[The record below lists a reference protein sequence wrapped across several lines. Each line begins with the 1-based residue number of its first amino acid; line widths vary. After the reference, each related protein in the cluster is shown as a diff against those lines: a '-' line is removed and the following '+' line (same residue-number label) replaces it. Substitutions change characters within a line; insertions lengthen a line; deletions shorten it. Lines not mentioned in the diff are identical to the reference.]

1 MNLFLVCKGD
11 VHISPSGRS
20 IRPQLSLPV
29 RDIFLAIETFG
40 NVLLLSERLDD
51 VHAVVKIHNRLSAIQ
66 TRGLSLLSHH
76 ANFMERSSIFL
87 YAVFPSLD
95 REIIIKDIEDRR
107 EIQVGDYIINYLLYA
122 DDKVLTA
129 ENAKFRN
136 NCVILQ

>member
-11 VHISPSGRS
+11 LHISPSGRS
-20 IRPQLSLPV
+20 NQPQLSLPV
-29 RDIFLAIETFG
+29 RDIFLAIENFG
-40 NVLLLSERLDD
+40 NVSLLSERLDD
-51 VHAVVKIHNRLSAIQ
+51 APAVVKIHNRLSAIQ
-66 TRGLSLLSHH
+66 TRGLSLLSQH

>member
-11 VHISPSGRS
+11 LHISPSGHS
-20 IRPQLSLPV
+20 NQPQLSLPV

-40 NVLLLSERLDD
+40 NVSLLSERLDD

-107 EIQVGDYIINYLLYA
+107 EIQVGDYNINYLLYA